1 MNYIKQVITSQP
13 FEVLGNFIYD
23 VLISVKPEY
32 LTLLIASIS
41 KFLVINTIFIEIF
54 EWWSIESY
62 SPTYVIYSY

>member
-32 LTLLIASIS
+32 LKLLIASIS

-54 EWWSIESY
+54 E
-62 SPTYVIYSY
+62 